1 MEKIITPGEIT
12 NKTFLK
18 KTYQGHTIYLF
29 GEGLKYKEFDPNND
43 FYSIS
48 NKSFFQGLKNQV
60 EETSALVAFPISL
73 VMEKS
78 KLYGVVSPYIPGIP
92 LQDIDP
98 QISINKLLKQ
108 ITKLEQEIERLTQKG
123 WYLDDINS
131 DNIITNNQKDNLV
144 LTIID
149 TDFYVRRKKAN
160 YEELLKLNRKQLVS
174 TILSAFAERIMV
186 SKLINDKNIH
196 NAYIL
201 AINGFISA
209 SEFIIILLNRMNRYI
224 EVDTIETFRKSI

>member
-1 MEKIITPGEIT
+1 MEKIITPDALSE
-12 NKTFLK
+12 KTFLA
-18 KTYQGHTIYLF
+18 KTNQGHTLYLL
-29 GEGLKYKEFDPNND
+29 GEGLKYKEFDPEND

-48 NKSFFQGLKNQV
+48 NKPFYQGLRNQI
-60 EETSALVAFPISL
+60 EETSALVAFPVSL
-73 VMEKS
+73 VMDKS

-92 LQDIDP
+92 IHEINP
-98 QISINKLLKQ
+98 QTSINILLKH

-123 WYLDDINS
+123 WFLDDINS
-131 DNIITNNQKDNLV
+131 DNIITNDQKDDLR

-149 TDFYVRRKKAN
+149 TDFYVRRKKVN
-160 YEELLKLNRKQLVS
+160 YEELIKLNRKQLVN

-186 SKLINDKNIH
+186 SKLMNNKNIK

-201 AINGFISA
+201 AINGYISA
-209 SEFIIILLNRMNRYI
+209 SEFIVILLDRMNRYI

>member
-1 MEKIITPGEIT
+1 MEKIITPDEIT

-18 KTYQGHTIYLF
+18 QTYQGHTIYLF

-149 TDFYVRRKKAN
+149 TDFYVRRKKVN